1 MASAHD
7 VHSVSH
13 FEIVRKLGEGGM
25 GVVYQAR
32 DTDLGRYVALKFLP
46 PHLVSSAERIA
57 RFRQEARAIS
67 TLNHPRIATIYGIE
81 ESGDEKFLVLEYLPG
96 GTLRQK
102 LSAHKSSG
110 EMPSLRQC
118 LEWAIQIAEG
128 LAHAHRHG
136 IVHRDIKSSNVLFT
150 EDGQLKIADFGL
162 AKIAAEAGATEA
174 HSTSG
179 RAMGTPVYMSPEQ
192 ARGQEVDERSD
203 IFSLGILVF
212 ESITGEMPFRNT
224 DTPAVLHD
232 IAYTPAPPLGAFR
245 DGVPDTLQSVVSR
258 MLEKDPALRYQTAN
272 DLLTDLRALSA
283 ASGSDAPASL
293 LETVTMASAPLRK
306 WRWRPIAAAAALA
319 AGLIAVVAVP
329 AARHGVAGWV
339 YPRPIIPAE
348 KRVAVLPFTN
358 IGGDQALSDGLFE
371 VVTNALTRL
380 EQLHGALLV
389 VPASDVRHEGVTSAR
404 DAGRVLGANL
414 AVTGSIQRIGNGV
427 QVMIGLS
434 DTRTVTQLRSATIQA
449 QLPELAAMQDQVVGT
464 VARMFELALQPEAAQ
479 TLKAGD
485 TTVPAAYPLYVEGLG
500 YLFRYDQP
508 ENIGKAIASFQRAV
522 DTDPH
527 YALAYVG
534 LAEAF
539 KRQYDVLKDT
549 QLIDAALEDGSRALA
564 LDDRLASA
572 HAAMGMIQDSKGD
585 YKRAESEFNK
595 ALKLDRANAAA
606 YRELATAYDAM
617 GRADK
622 AEATYKQAIEL
633 RHDDWSS
640 VKQLGVFYFNKGRL
654 NEAERCFRKVIRLT
668 PDSAKAYS
676 NLGGLYAKMGRYAD
690 AEAQFQRS
698 LSLAPTSDVYSN
710 LGYVY
715 FYGEANYAQAAAQY
729 RKATEL
735 APQNSEFWG
744 NLADSYRW
752 DPTLAAQAPDTY
764 RKAIDLIQREITV
777 NPRDSRL
784 HSQAAMWWAALGSRK
799 EAAAEIARAIDLAPH
814 EGLVQYRAAL
824 VYEQAGQR
832 DRALRAV
839 QAALKAGYRSDEFRK
854 APPLKVLREDP
865 RYLRLVNPRDPHHK
879 EGD

>member
-1 MASAHD
+1 
-7 VHSVSH
+7 
-13 FEIVRKLGEGGM
+13 M

-46 PHLVSSAERIA
+46 PELVSSPERIA

-81 ESGDEKFLVLEYLPG
+81 ESGDQKFLVLEYLPG

-128 LAHAHRHG
+128 LAHAHKRG
-136 IVHRDIKSSNVLFT
+136 IVHRDIKASNVLFT

-162 AKIAAEAGATEA
+162 AKIAAEAGADRA
-174 HSTSG
+174 HSIRG

-192 ARGQEVDERSD
+192 ARGQQVDERSD
-203 IFSLGILVF
+203 IFSLGILLF
-212 ESITGEMPFRNT
+212 ELIAGKMPFRNT
-224 DTPAVLHD
+224 DTPAVLHE

-245 DGVPDTLQSVVSR
+245 DGVPDTLQSVISR
-258 MLEKDPALRYQTAN
+258 MLEKDPAQRYQTAN

-283 ASGSDAPASL
+283 ASGSDTPASL
-293 LETVTMASAPLRK
+293 LETVTMASVPRWK
-306 WRWRPIAAAAALA
+306 RRWRPIAAAAALA
-319 AGLIAVVAVP
+319 VGLMAVVVVP
-329 AARHGVAGWV
+329 AARHRMAGWMH
-339 YPRPIIPAE
+339 PIPAE
-348 KRVAVLPFTN
+348 RRVAVLPFLN
-358 IGGDQALSDGLFE
+358 IGCDQALSDGLFE
-371 VVTNALTRL
+371 VVSNALTQL
-380 EQLHGALLV
+380 EQFHGALLV
-389 VPASDVRHEGVTSAR
+389 VPATDVRHEHVTSAR

-414 AVTGSIQRIGNGV
+414 AVTGSIQRIGANGV

-434 DTRTVTQLRSATIQA
+434 DTRTVTQLRSATIKA
-449 QLPELAAMQDQVVGT
+449 QLPELAGVQDQVVET
-464 VARMFELALQPEAAQ
+464 VARMLELALQPEAAQ

-485 TTVPAAYPLYVEGLG
+485 TTVPAAYPSYVDGLG

-522 DTDPH
+522 DTDRH

-539 KRQYDVLKDT
+539 KRQYDLFKDT
-549 QLIDAALEDGSRALA
+549 GSIDAALEDGSRALA

-572 HAAMGMIQDSKGD
+572 HVAMGMIQDGKGD
-585 YKRAESEFNK
+585 YPRAESEFK
-595 ALKLDRANAAA
+595 AAIKLDRRNADA
-606 YRELATAYDAM
+606 YRELATTYGAM
-617 GRADK
+617 GRAGQ

-633 RHDDWSS
+633 RGDDWSS
-640 VKQLGVFYFNKGRL
+640 VKQLGVFYFKNSRFSA
-654 NEAERCFRKVIRLT
+654 AEQCFRKVIELT

-690 AEAQFQRS
+690 AEAQFRKS

-715 FYGEANYAQAAAQY
+715 FYGEGNYAQAAAQY
-729 RKATEL
+729 REATEL
-735 APQNSEFWG
+735 APRNSEFWG

-752 DPTLAAQAPDTY
+752 DPTLAGQAPDTY
-764 RKAIDLIQREITV
+764 RKAIDLVQREIAV

-784 HSQAAMWWAALGSRK
+784 LSQAAMWWAALGSRK
-799 EAAAEIARAIDLAPH
+799 EAAAEIAKAIDLAPH
-814 EGLVQYRAAL
+814 EGLIQYRAAL

-839 QAALKAGYRSDEFRK
+839 EAALKAGYPSDEFRK
-854 APPLKVLREDP
+854 APPLKALREDP
-865 RYLRLVNPRDPHHK
+865 RYLRLVNPRGPPH
-879 EGD
+879 